1 MIACPDCENTRAVRA
16 MALDDHLWTHLV
28 TLALPVLI
36 IAAISL
42 LLYRVTDR
50 LPQRATRK
58 DTADER

>member
-16 MALDDHLWTHLV
+16 LALDDHLWTHLV

-42 LLYRVTDR
+42 LLYRATDP
-50 LPQRATRK
+50 LPEATSK
-58 DTADER
+58 GTADEP